1 MRHHVRMALRLNPR
15 YPLVWR
21 TPNCVQLGIDQAI
34 VTIDALT
41 VAHETVLS
49 ALAAGVHRSGAM
61 LLGTGAGAS
70 AAEIERLL
78 DLLEPALLFV
88 ADDAAPALTPLPRTV
103 HVDGIGP
110 TALRVR
116 ALLANLGIED
126 PPPDSEPELA
136 VIVGHFVLHP
146 ERHGHWLRRDIPHL
160 PVIFS
165 DSTVRV
171 GPLVEPGLGPCL
183 TCLELAH
190 VDADPA
196 WPAMACQLAPRQAP
210 SETPRLSFEVAA
222 RVAGLV
228 QDRLETGRS
237 SLVNRSLRF
246 DVQRGTIT
254 PCAHRLHERCGC
266 QALAENEI
274 VPELPEPARPRTTNS
289 MRAAAEPA

>member
-1 MRHHVRMALRLNPR
+1 MALRLNPR

-34 VTIDALT
+34 VTIDGLS
-41 VAHETVLS
+41 VAHEAVLS
-49 ALAAGVHRSGAM
+49 ALIVGVHRSGAM
-61 LLGTGAGAS
+61 LLGTTAGAS
-70 AAEIERLL
+70 IAQIEHLL

-88 ADDAAPALTPLPRTV
+88 ADDAPPVPAPSPHTV
-103 HVDGIGP
+103 HVDGVGP
-110 TALRVR
+110 TAHRLRT
-116 ALLANLGIED
+116 LLANLGIDE
-126 PPPDSEPELA
+126 PSPGTEPELA
-136 VIVGHFVLHP
+136 VIVGHYVLYP

-190 VDADPA
+190 VDDDPA

-237 SLVNRSLRF
+237 TLFTRSLRL
-246 DVQRGTIT
+246 DAQQGTIT
-254 PCAHRLHERCGC
+254 RCVHRLHERCGC
-266 QALAENEI
+266 QALEENEI
-274 VPELPEPARPRTTNS
+274 APEPREPALPTTTNS
-289 MRAAAEPA
+289 AQAVAGPA